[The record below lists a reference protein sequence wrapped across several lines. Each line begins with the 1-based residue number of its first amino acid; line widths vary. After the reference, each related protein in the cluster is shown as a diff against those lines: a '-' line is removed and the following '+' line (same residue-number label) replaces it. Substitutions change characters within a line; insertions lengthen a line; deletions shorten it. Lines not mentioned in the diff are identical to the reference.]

1 MKTADNIKESLFL
14 FLPFPHFISGVACVS
29 PRSQVF
35 FLSITLLSFSSP
47 PPSPVFP
54 NSIFLRSPPLD
65 PSSTFEGG
73 GGRGEE
79 GGEGFGTCRTEEPIP
94 RPPLLHPPSLPLAFT
109 TSASSTERGCP
120 KRERRVRKKSSFVG
134 HFNLVSSEK
143 NVEVSGCRG
152 ETCFSVSNFSK
163 VQWGCVLCCI

>member
-1 MKTADNIKESLFL
+1 MT
-14 FLPFPHFISGVACVS
+14 
-29 PRSQVF
+29 
-35 FLSITLLSFSSP
+35 LSFPPAAKSSFSRSPFFPSLP
-47 PPSPVFP
+47 PPRLCSPIQYSFH
-54 NSIFLRSPPLD
+54 LHRSPPLD

-79 GGEGFGTCRTEEPIP
+79 GGGGFGTCRTEEPIP
-94 RPPLLHPPSLPLAFT
+94 RPPLLHPFSLPPAFT

-152 ETCFSVSNFSK
+152 ENLFFCKHFFFQRYS
-163 VQWGCVLCCI
+163 GAACCI